1 MSQVSEGPF
10 SDLVVVEIGQFVVG
24 PFCAQFLA
32 DGGAKVIKV
41 EALAGDPYR
50 REDTLAPMESR
61 QFTIKNRGKE
71 SLPLKLGHP
80 RAAEVLNRLFDIA
93 DVVIVNARV
102 ETLRRHGIS
111 YEDVSKRN
119 PRIIYALAAGFGTV
133 GPDAQFGGMDVVAQA
148 RSGLMLALGA
158 EEDGLPYHSEV
169 QVADYAT
176 ALLLLAGIGAALHRR
191 SGTGRGQEVTVSL
204 LGGALTLQNNV
215 FMHFFDHDSWRE
227 EFLQE
232 VLPSARVEGWSPTE
246 LAEKRGSM
254 RPDPRDTTYYRVFR
268 TSDGIISVGAGSPS
282 VRRKFLE
289 LVGLPAP
296 GEGGPDDSLEARRR
310 AVEEK
315 LRARSTA
322 EWLALLRAES
332 VPVSEVN
339 HIDEA
344 FFDEHFRAEGLV
356 HEFDH
361 PQLGRYL
368 ALGAPI
374 RLSESPFTP
383 ERSSPGFG
391 EHAEAILSSLG
402 FDDSEIRAMVA
413 EQAVGLEG
421 SPADSTTST
430 S

>member
-80 RAAEVLNRLFDIA
+80 RATEVLNRLFDIA
-93 DVVIVNARV
+93 DVLIVNARV
-102 ETLRRHGIS
+102 ETLERHGIS
-111 YEDVSKRN
+111 YAEVSKRN
-119 PRIIYALAAGFGTV
+119 PRIVYALASGFGTV
-133 GPDAQFGGMDVVAQA
+133 GPDAHYGGMDVVAQA
-148 RSGLMLALGA
+148 RSGVMLALGA
-158 EEDGLPYHSEV
+158 EQDGLPYHSEV

-191 SGTGRGQEVTVSL
+191 SVTGRGQEVSVSL
-204 LGGALTLQNNV
+204 LGGALTIQNNV
-215 FMHFFDHDSWRE
+215 FMHFFDHDTWRE
-227 EFLQE
+227 EFLEQ
-232 VLPSARVEGWSPTE
+232 VLPSARVEGWSPGE

-282 VRRKFLE
+282 ARRSFLK
-289 LVGLPAP
+289 LVGLPEP
-296 GEGGPDDSLEARRR
+296 GDGGPEDSLDARRD
-310 AVEEK
+310 AVEAK
-315 LRARSTA
+315 LRTRSTA

-344 FFDEHFRAEGLV
+344 LFDEHFRAEGLV
-356 HEFDH
+356 QEFDH
-361 PQLGRYL
+361 PQLGSYL

-374 RLSESPFTP
+374 RLSESPFAP

-402 FDDSEIRAMVA
+402 FDATEIEDMVA
-413 EQAVGLEG
+413 EQAVGVA
-421 SPADSTTST
+421 SKSVDAPSAS
-430 S
+430 

>member
-102 ETLRRHGIS
+102 ETLQRHGIS
-111 YEDVSKRN
+111 YDDVSKRN

-133 GPDAQFGGMDVVAQA
+133 GPDAQYGGMDVVAQA
-148 RSGLMLALGA
+148 RSGVMLALGA
-158 EEDGLPYHSEV
+158 EQDGLPYHSEV

-191 SGTGRGQEVTVSL
+191 SVTGRGQEVTVSL

-227 EFLQE
+227 EFLQAGPSE
-232 VLPSARVEGWSPTE
+232 RSGRGMVARGARRETRIDATGSARHDLLPRLPHERRHH
-246 LAEKRGSM
+246 LRG
-254 RPDPRDTTYYRVFR
+254 RRK
-268 TSDGIISVGAGSPS
+268 S
-282 VRRKFLE
+282 VRTTE
-289 LVGLPAP
+289 ASWSSSVCPAP
-296 GEGGPDDSLEARRR
+296 ATGGLTTRSTRADEPSKRSSVPARRPSGS
-310 AVEEK
+310 
-315 LRARSTA
+315 RSC
-322 EWLALLRAES
+322 
-332 VPVSEVN
+332 VP
-339 HIDEA
+339 
-344 FFDEHFRAEGLV
+344 
-356 HEFDH
+356 
-361 PQLGRYL
+361 
-368 ALGAPI
+368 
-374 RLSESPFTP
+374 SPCRCP
-383 ERSSPGFG
+383 R
-391 EHAEAILSSLG
+391 
-402 FDDSEIRAMVA
+402 
-413 EQAVGLEG
+413 
-421 SPADSTTST
+421 
-430 S
+430 